1 MTTNTLPNDAPP
13 KPATRGLRADYVP
26 SHPAELFIVPLLREW
41 VSTAIDEWGR
51 PAGGTAIDVG
61 CGRQPFRGLIESK
74 GLRYRSLD
82 FEQHEVATVDFLA
95 PIDGELPPALLA
107 EAPFDLVLCTE
118 VLEHVADWPA
128 AFANLRR
135 LAGDRGTVLLT
146 CPQVYMLHYEPYD
159 FWRPTDHAL
168 RYYAAKYGFDVERL
182 DRLGGPREV
191 AATVLEFCTFKPKGN
206 GRLAYLYSRVLN
218 ACKRLGL
225 MFLHSKLSWAGPVA
239 LTGATYLCNAAVLRP
254 AVDGKPA

>member
-1 MTTNTLPNDAPP
+1 MTPNANAP
-13 KPATRGLRADYVP
+13 PATRGLRAEYVP
-26 SHPAELFIVPLLREW
+26 SHPAELFIVPLLRDW
-41 VSTAIDEWGR
+41 IGKAIDEWGK
-51 PAGGTAIDVG
+51 PAGGSAIDVG

-95 PIDGELPPALLA
+95 PIDGELPRELLV

-135 LAGDRGTVLLT
+135 LAGDRGTVLVT

-168 RYYAAKYGFDVERL
+168 RYYAAKYGFRVERL

-191 AATVLEFCTFKPKGN
+191 AATVLEFCTFKPKGD
-206 GRLAYLYSRVLN
+206 GRLAYLYSRALN
-218 ACKRLGL
+218 AFKRLGL
-225 MFLHSKLSWAGPVA
+225 MFLHSRLSWAGSVA
-239 LTGATYLCNAAVLRP
+239 LTGPTYLCNAVVMRP
-254 AVDGKPA
+254 NAGEAPS